1 MGLHV
6 LRVGR
11 NQQTALLKCHTNVPL
26 QPYFRQPLAQLCLT
40 LCNPIDSSLPGSSIH
55 GIFQARVLEYIAILL
70 QRIFLTQGSNLG
82 LLHCRQILYRLSH
95 QGSLR
100 RQTPAYIYAQNF
112 SSGTN
117 LLSKLI
123 KIQVKALRSF
133 SALKTQFLGSVR
145 SVSNHML
152 LGVMQNGICLKA
164 YTQKLI
170 VVSQILSY
178 SFIPRINYQ
187 SQRRDKDFMSDLW
200 LQLFHL
206 LSSPLRNKTTTRTTL

>member
-1 MGLHV
+1 MG
-6 LRVGR
+6 
-11 NQQTALLKCHTNVPL
+11 CH
-26 QPYFRQPLAQLCLT
+26 F
-40 LCNPIDSSLPGSSIH
+40 
-55 GIFQARVLEYIAILL
+55 LL
-70 QRIFLTQGSNLG
+70 QRILPTQGSNLG
-82 LLHCRQILYRLSH
+82 LPHWRQILYRLSH

-100 RQTPAYIYAQNF
+100 RQTPAYTLRTFLQ
-112 SSGTN
+112 GTN

-152 LGVMQNGICLKA
+152 LGIMQNGICLKA
-164 YTQKLI
+164 YTQKFI

-187 SQRRDKDFMSDLW
+187 S
-200 LQLFHL
+200 
-206 LSSPLRNKTTTRTTL
+206 

>member
-1 MGLHV
+1 MCLRAQSLRHV
-6 LRVGR
+6 RLCDLR
-11 NQQTALLKCHTNVPL
+11 
-26 QPYFRQPLAQLCLT
+26 
-40 LCNPIDSSLPGSSIH
+40 D
-55 GIFQARVLEYIAILL
+55 YIACQAPLSMEFPRQEYWSGL
-70 QRIFLTQGSNLG
+70 PFPSPGFFPTQGSNLG
-82 LLHCRQILYRLSH
+82 LPHWRQILYRLSH

-187 SQRRDKDFMSDLW
+187 S
-200 LQLFHL
+200 
-206 LSSPLRNKTTTRTTL
+206 